1 MSIHEWLP
9 YIVSIVTGIAGFFVG
24 NREREAKIQATE
36 LQNEATSNAEWIK
49 LYSEMKERVA
59 ALEATVKELQ
69 QELFIERTKR
79 LKIENELK
87 Q

>member
-24 NREREAKIQATE
+24 NREREVKIQSTE
-36 LQNEATSNAEWIK
+36 IQNEATSNAEWIK

-69 QELFIERTKR
+69 QELVIEQTKR

-87 Q
+87 P